1 MNIVKLYQMPKKR
14 SKKYKIIVLNDSV
27 NTTQHVQRVLQ
38 EICGHN
44 HYQAIQC
51 TQIIHN
57 NNECQVYMGKE
68 DQCTYILK
76 ELEKQGLSTKMI
88 K

>member
-1 MNIVKLYQMPKKR
+1 MPKKR

-51 TQIIHN
+51 TQIIHS